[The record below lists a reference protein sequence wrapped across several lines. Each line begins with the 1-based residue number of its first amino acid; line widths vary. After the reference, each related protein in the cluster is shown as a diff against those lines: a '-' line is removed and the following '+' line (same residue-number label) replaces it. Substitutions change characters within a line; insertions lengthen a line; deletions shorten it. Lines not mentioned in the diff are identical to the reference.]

1 MGNIWLEYLK
11 AKYHWRVPVK
21 SGNHHTQPVEKPS
34 YFCLLTKMEN
44 MLFIQILTLWVIS
57 MIIRASL
64 IAHLVKNLPEC
75 RRPQFDS
82 WVRKIPWRRD
92 RLPTQVF
99 LGFPCSSAGKESACN
114 LGDLG
119 SIPGLERSPEEGKG
133 YPLQYSGLENS
144 MDCIVHGVAKS
155 QTRLSDFHYENIF
168 QEKCLHFFKKYLL
181 WEGMVWRKYFLES
194 FADSYCIEDPQRGS
208 GTSVPRECKWLNL
221 SVLIGLYF
229 TLVILITW
237 PFPQCT

>member
-64 IAHLVKNLPEC
+64 IAQLVKNLPEC

-99 LGFPCSSAGKESACN
+99 LGFPGGSDSKESACN
-114 LGDLG
+114 GETWVG
-119 SIPGLERSPEEGKG
+119 NIPGGGQGNPV
-133 YPLQYSGLENS
+133 QYSCLENP
-144 MDCIVHGVAKS
+144 VNRGAWWATFHGVAKS
-155 QTRLSDFHYENIF
+155 RTQLSD
-168 QEKCLHFFKKYLL
+168 
-181 WEGMVWRKYFLES
+181 
-194 FADSYCIEDPQRGS
+194 
-208 GTSVPRECKWLNL
+208 
-221 SVLIGLYF
+221 
-229 TLVILITW
+229 
-237 PFPQCT
+237 

>member
-64 IAHLVKNLPEC
+64 IAQLVKNLPEC

-82 WVRKIPWRRD
+82 WVRKIHQRRN
-92 RLPTQVF
+92 RLPAPVF
-99 LGFPCSSAGKESACN
+99 SGFPVGSAGKDFVHN
-114 LGDLG
+114 GGHLG
-119 SIPGLERSPEEGKG
+119 SISRLERSSGAGNG
-133 YPLQYSGLENS
+133 YPLQYSDLENS
-144 MDCIVHGVAKS
+144 LGFPGGASGKEPVRQCGKHKGLWFDPWVGKIPWRRNDNPLQYSCLGNPMDRGVWWATVPGVAES
-155 QTRLSDFHYENIF
+155 QTRLSRH
-168 QEKCLHFFKKYLL
+168 
-181 WEGMVWRKYFLES
+181 
-194 FADSYCIEDPQRGS
+194 
-208 GTSVPRECKWLNL
+208 
-221 SVLIGLYF
+221 
-229 TLVILITW
+229 LV
-237 PFPQCT
+237 